1 MTNYER
7 AKELVDKILDLNHPD
22 VFINDIEQ
30 ALATAERE
38 ALERAARVAE
48 LEGVNSPNEAYEVA
62 CENVAS
68 LIRDVSI
75 QVTQGVEGSGQ
86 GCKSQ
91 GADGKGAAETGLVP
105 GLPTSASSKD
115 LARDSAYRSSAA
127 RTYDNHAG
135 VTTQTAYQKA
145 ESEHINVGG
154 ISPESFQAGWNSSL
168 ASKDP
173 MDSNV
178 LELKA
183 RNARLASRNVELIE
197 ENDRLKTEVAPADHE
212 LEMRKFKSSERIR
225 LDHNKLNQKSELFY
239 SALKDIIEQAS
250 EFERSVPAGYQVQAL
265 ATAVA
270 RRANQAFIEAF
281 EIEKKVSRPAEQL
294 VEMNDEASWMD
305 HAEEPKND

>member
-127 RTYDNHAG
+127 RAYDNHAG
-135 VTTQTAYQKA
+135 VTTQTVEQNTLQERPPKGVVACADWIVARLDRKYKLPTW
-145 ESEHINVGG
+145 EKTT
-154 ISPESFQAGWNSSL
+154 L
-168 ASKDP
+168 AADII
-173 MDSNV
+173 DGF
-178 LELKA
+178 LELTVRQAPTDYAKGYA
-183 RNARLASRNVELIE
+183 DAIHDASMLLAQRASDWDTMNPEPSDVIISKQVE
-197 ENDRLKTEVAPADHE
+197 
-212 LEMRKFKSSERIR
+212 
-225 LDHNKLNQKSELFY
+225 
-239 SALKDIIEQAS
+239 
-250 EFERSVPAGYQVQAL
+250 
-265 ATAVA
+265 ATACA
-270 RRANQAFIEAF
+270 KA
-281 EIEKKVSRPAEQL
+281 VSDMSTD
-294 VEMNDEASWMD
+294 VT
-305 HAEEPKND
+305 PKGEHKDG